1 MTTTSRHW
9 SRREFVNGLGLTGT
23 ASLVGLRAGPA
34 AAEPPP
40 ETTTIRLLKAADT
53 ICVAPQYVAEELL
66 RGEGFTDVR
75 YVGPAP
81 GVGFDKFLA
90 SGDVNIAMDLAASQ
104 LTAIDVGV
112 PMVIV
117 AGRARRLLRALR
129 DRPGPHDPR
138 SEGKDRGRAGPADR
152 SAPDSVHHDRVR
164 GARSPEGHQVG
175 GAFRRGVDA
184 RSWRRARLMPS
195 WASRRSR
202 RSSGPG
208 RSGTGCSTRPSTGRG
223 LNTSAAWRGAP
234 RVRPQKHPVATKR
247 AMRAILKA
255 ADICAREPARAG
267 PVARRQGVRDALRL
281 RPPNHEGDPLRRWR
295 DYDPEDT
302 VRFYAL
308 RLHELGMIK
317 TSPQKLIAQGT
328 DWRFLTELKREL
340 KG

>member
-9 SRREFVNGLGLTGT
+9 SRREFVNGLSLAGT
-23 ASLVGLRAGPA
+23 AGLVGLRAGPA

-40 ETTTIRLLKAADT
+40 ETTTIRLMKAGDT

-117 AGRARRLLRALR
+117 AG
-129 DRPGPHDPR
+129 
-138 SEGKDRGRAGPADR
+138 
-152 SAPDSVHHDRVR
+152 VHVGCFELFGTDRVR
-164 GARSPEGHQVG
+164 TIRDLKGKTVAVPGLRTAPHLILSIMTAYV
-175 GAFRRGVDA
+175 GVDPRKDIKWVVHSGEESIA
-184 RSWRRARLMPS
+184 LLAAGKVDAFLGFPPEPQELRARKIGH
-195 WASRRSR
+195 RVI
-202 RSSGPG
+202 
-208 RSGTGCSTRPSTGRG
+208 
-223 LNTSAAWRGAP
+223 NTATDKPWSQYFCCVATAHREF
-234 RVRPQKHPVATKR
+234 VREHPVATKR
-247 AMRAILKA
+247 ALRAILKA
-255 ADICAREPARAG
+255 ADICAREPARVAQLLVDKGYATRYDYALQTMNDIRYAG
-267 PVARRQGVRDALRL
+267 
-281 RPPNHEGDPLRRWR
+281 WR
-295 DYDPEDT
+295 DYNPDDT
-302 VRFYAL
+302 VRFQAL

-317 TSPQKLIAQGT
+317 TSPQKLITQGT

>member
-9 SRREFVNGLGLTGT
+9 SRREFVNGLSLTGT
-23 ASLVGLRAGPA
+23 AGLVGFRAGPA

-75 YVGPAP
+75 YVGPAA

-117 AGRARRLLRALR
+117 AG
-129 DRPGPHDPR
+129 
-138 SEGKDRGRAGPADR
+138 
-152 SAPDSVHHDRVR
+152 VHVGCFELFGTDRVR
-164 GARSPEGHQVG
+164 TIRDLKGKTVAVPGLRTAPHLILSIMTAYV
-175 GAFRRGVDA
+175 GVDPRKDIKWVEHSGEESIA
-184 RSWRRARLMPS
+184 LLAAGKVDAFLGFPPEPQELRARKIGH
-195 WASRRSR
+195 RVI
-202 RSSGPG
+202 
-208 RSGTGCSTRPSTGRG
+208 
-223 LNTSAAWRGAP
+223 NTATDKPWSQYFCCVATAHREF
-234 RVRPQKHPVATKR
+234 VREHPVATKR
-247 AMRAILKA
+247 ALRAILKA
-255 ADICAREPARAG
+255 ADICAREPARVAQLLVDKGYATRYDYALQTMKDIRYAG
-267 PVARRQGVRDALRL
+267 
-281 RPPNHEGDPLRRWR
+281 WR
-295 DYDPEDT
+295 DYNPEDT
-302 VRFYAL
+302 VRFQAL

-317 TSPQKLIAQGT
+317 TSPQKLITQGT